1 MADRVL
7 NMVAV
12 RYFQE
17 VAKAGSFRGAADRI
31 NVAASAINRHVRI
44 LEDELGVRLLD
55 RGKGRKGVTLTAAG
69 EVLIRR
75 VSYALNELQLA
86 RNEIASLQGV
96 QQGHIT
102 IGMTDALAKDLALP
116 MFSRFQEENPNSTYE
131 VVISKPADL
140 IDQLLQDK
148 IDIVLAY
155 DVAPQIGIDFV
166 AEFALE
172 SCVVVNRSHPFA
184 GRKSVSLAECTAYP
198 IALPLEL
205 PYRKALLSHMTN
217 ENGIAPRPLFTTN
230 SYELMRDLAE
240 EGWTISFQAN
250 LPVDRT
256 KTHPNV
262 VYVPLSEP
270 LARYSLLSCCVR
282 RGRGLSVSA
291 QLLLRFIDSQLNE
304 IAGPYRMRSPTM
316 PKRKTSERRNQE

>member
-1 MADRVL
+1 MAERML
-7 NMVAV
+7 SMVAV

-17 VAKAGSFRGAADRI
+17 VVKAGSFRGASERI

-44 LEDELGVRLLD
+44 LEEELGVRLLD

-75 VSYALNELQLA
+75 VGYALNELQLA
-86 RNEIASLQGV
+86 RDEIASLQGA
-96 QQGHIT
+96 QQGHVT

-116 MFSRFQEENPNSTYE
+116 LFTRFQSENPDATNE
-131 VVISKPADL
+131 VVISKPTEL
-140 IDQLLQDK
+140 IDQLLEDK
-148 IDIVLAY
+148 LDIVLAY

-172 SCVVVNRSHPFA
+172 SCVVVNREHPFA
-184 GRKSVSLAECTAYP
+184 KRKSVSLAECAEHPLT
-198 IALPLEL
+198 LPLGL

-217 ENGIAPRPLFTTN
+217 QNGIAPRPLFTTN

-240 EGWTISFQAN
+240 VGWTISIQAN
-250 LPVDRT
+250 LPIDRSR
-256 KTHPNV
+256 THPNV
-262 VYVPLSEP
+262 VYVPLNEP

-282 RGRGLSVSA
+282 RGRGLSVPA
-291 QLLLRFIDSQLNE
+291 QLLLRFIDSQLDE
-304 IAGPYRMRSPTM
+304 IAGPYRMRAPKM
-316 PKRKTSERRNQE
+316 PKGKTKPGRTQE